1 MQQKPGQIVAS
12 PGGPRFGLIGFGAPA
27 AGTSPISFV
36 AMYGPLV
43 VAVERLVLQRRRQ
56 AYQAAGQ
63 FLP

>member
-43 VAVERLVLQRRRQ
+43 VAVERLVL
-56 AYQAAGQ
+56 
-63 FLP
+63 